1 MTSSVRR
8 ASLADS
14 AAAWTLI
21 DEYSR
26 GFGIV
31 VTDDS
36 ASFRSYL
43 AGAGALWLAHDG
55 DEVIGCVA
63 LRPLERLGPHAAE
76 VKRLYVRPAYRGG
89 GVAAALM
96 DALEAGAQE
105 SGYSELYLDT
115 KDDLAD
121 AIRFYERRGYE
132 RVPRYND
139 NPQATIFMRRA
150 LQPAG

>member
-1 MTSSVRR
+1 MTSTVRR
-8 ASLADS
+8 AGLDDEG
-14 AAAWTLI
+14 AAWDVV
-21 DEYSR
+21 DEYNRSI
-26 GFGIV
+26 GVV
-31 VTDDS
+31 VTDDA
-36 ASFRSYL
+36 ASFRAYL
-43 AGAGALWLAHDG
+43 AGPGALWLAYDG
-55 DEVIGCVA
+55 DVVGCVA
-63 LRPLERLGPHAAE
+63 LRPLRTAGPHAAE
-76 VKRLYVRPAYRGG
+76 VKRLYVRPAYRGS

-96 DALEAGAQE
+96 DALEVGAQDN
-105 SGYSELYLDT
+105 GYSELYLDT